1 MVPMKILLLE
11 DDRRLGSVLVRG
23 LSRSG
28 HSVDHVITI
37 AEARW
42 AISESSHDVLVFDVM
57 LPDGDGFSLCRELRA
72 AGQWSPVL
80 LLTARSA
87 VDDRVQGLDVGADD
101 YLVKPFAFAEL
112 EARLRALA
120 RRGPHERPTS
130 IIVGNLEVDPAS
142 RRALTGTRALRLS
155 GREFSLLEF
164 FARHADEVLTRS
176 KIIEQVWDWAFDGD
190 PRIIDVYVRS
200 LRVALGSEPGTP
212 RLETVRGVGYA
223 LRPPAQ
229 AVRRESS
236 Q

>member
-28 HSVDHVITI
+28 HSVDHVSTI

-42 AISESSHDVLVFDVM
+42 AIAESSHDVLVFDVM

-120 RRGPHERPTS
+120 RRGFNFTNANSPFNFLPCKV
-130 IIVGNLEVDPAS
+130 IF
-142 RRALTGTRALRLS
+142 RL
-155 GREFSLLEF
+155 
-164 FARHADEVLTRS
+164 
-176 KIIEQVWDWAFDGD
+176 
-190 PRIIDVYVRS
+190 P
-200 LRVALGSEPGTP
+200 
-212 RLETVRGVGYA
+212 A
-223 LRPPAQ
+223 LRPARSFFSANGPDSFSI
-229 AVRRESS
+229 VV
-236 Q
+236 